1 MFNLRSGWEY
11 RNIHEMLSVEDGAT
25 HTPLHRESTLSG
37 EGRWWR
43 GMRCN
48 QGAEGHLL
56 WSPWSWHGEEW
67 LKQQPQQTERNH
79 KSGRRN
85 QRGRNPSKCKK
96 RAEGKEQGSAG
107 FPSTKIHRKQFIHRT
122 LTVLMLFTTFLQCC
136 CAYPEWTGLEDKAT
150 LSRFSVPQLN
160 RYESLSVSLARDE
173 TWNETNLLSETSHLG
188 HWEDHGIYLL
198 LNLTE
203 T

>member
-1 MFNLRSGWEY
+1 MLEDEIRVNCKFILIVSTPRGMLVEMHSSRDTEWSRQTCPQPSTLSKLSWTCSVFVKLFREFMFNLRSGWEY

-43 GMRCN
+43 GMRWN

-96 RAEGKEQGSAG
+96 PAEGKEQGSAG

-122 LTVLMLFTTFLQCC
+122 L
-136 CAYPEWTGLEDKAT
+136 
-150 LSRFSVPQLN
+150 
-160 RYESLSVSLARDE
+160 
-173 TWNETNLLSETSHLG
+173 
-188 HWEDHGIYLL
+188 
-198 LNLTE
+198 
-203 T
+203 